1 MWRLCALRCVC
12 AKCYGSTE
20 ESHLMLLIL
29 VSGEEDWRIEEGFLE
44 RLGSEEHRICG
55 AVQAEGTAKN
65 QSLKLRVQSD
75 KP

>member
-1 MWRLCALRCVC
+1 MI
-12 AKCYGSTE
+12 
-20 ESHLMLLIL
+20 LLIL